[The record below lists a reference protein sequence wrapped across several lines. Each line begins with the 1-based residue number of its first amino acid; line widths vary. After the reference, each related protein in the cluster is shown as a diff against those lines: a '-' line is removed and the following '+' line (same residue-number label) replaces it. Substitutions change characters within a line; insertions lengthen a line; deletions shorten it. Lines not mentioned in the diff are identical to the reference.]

1 MLLTDAQ
8 QAATLSVVVRPKSGH
23 RDGPTRS
30 DHRARCEPAPCA
42 NWSALSLDQPSPPGA
57 VPSPAAW
64 RGGRPHPR
72 RLRTTERAS
81 GRPTPPRG
89 TPSNCPPTTRCVAS
103 IVSGSGQTVAMAG
116 QPAARWVEAHAATV
130 KPKTFAGYR
139 HDIDHYIVPR
149 IGRMR
154 LQALRPA
161 VISKLYRD
169 LAEHGD
175 RDGRPLSATT
185 VSHIHRTLRK
195 ALADAVRGRLPHLPG
210 QRRMGGVRRCG
221 DHGADRT
228 DVGRQRM
235 GAQRQPGDGPEGP
248 APAALECPEQ
258 VRVAGRVGGAHRPV
272 WGDDLRLQQ
281 VRRDGARPAAPRS
294 TNGRSCTARM

>member
-1 MLLTDAQ
+1 GQ
-8 QAATLSVVVRPKSGH
+8 R
-23 RDGPTRS
+23 
-30 DHRARCEPAPCA
+30 
-42 NWSALSLDQPSPPGA
+42 
-57 VPSPAAW
+57 
-64 RGGRPHPR
+64 RG
-72 RLRTTERAS
+72 LRTTERAS

-89 TPSNCPPTTRCVAS
+89 PPSNCPPTTRCVAS

-175 RDGRPLSATT
+175 RDGRPF
-185 VSHIHRTLRK
+185 VSHH
-195 ALADAVRGRLPHLPG
+195 RLPHPSHPPH
-210 QRRMGGVRRCG
+210 RAACPPPP
-221 DHGADRT
+221 H
-228 DVGRQRM
+228 
-235 GAQRQPGDGPEGP
+235 
-248 APAALECPEQ
+248 AP
-258 VRVAGRVGGAHRPV
+258 
-272 WGDDLRLQQ
+272 
-281 VRRDGARPAAPRS
+281 
-294 TNGRSCTARM
+294 